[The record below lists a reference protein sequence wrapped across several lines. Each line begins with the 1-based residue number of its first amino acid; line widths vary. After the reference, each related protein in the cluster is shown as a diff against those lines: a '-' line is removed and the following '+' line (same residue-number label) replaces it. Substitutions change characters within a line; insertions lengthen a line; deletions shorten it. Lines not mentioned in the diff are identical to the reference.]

1 MKEDECPLMS
11 MMLMELNAATKY
23 IENKLLITCKKM
35 RP

>member
-11 MMLMELNAATKY
+11 IVLRAVNAAAKR
-23 IENKLLITCKKM
+23 IENKLVITCDKL